1 MLTDATYFIKQIF
14 KEEFQMNDNSQ
25 TKWDS
30 FRDATNARIK
40 EIMTRT
46 TLAEHLQ
53 EQNEKA
59 VTRKHGWIEEFRAEK
74 GTYIF
79 MAVSALFTA
88 MLGLILG
95 LAPALVT
102 NADGSTM
109 IEFHTDLLHV
119 GIALI
124 YASAFVMVTE
134 VAFILGKNKFHARE
148 EGNLPQQASMITM
161 MALAFLSI
169 VGTGWAGATIA
180 ASVLG
185 FLKDFQQIPDWAQN
199 WVVRIL
205 SVLFAFYA
213 VLLTVYRLASQEAK
227 NKRLMDNTARKL
239 REDHA
244 LRMTMV
250 EIDEEEQ
257 LNLAEI
263 QAYREA
269 VASGRLTAAD
279 ALAARRAKKTLK
291 QLEAEQKRDL
301 NGDGIIEQLAPLGFS
316 DNHKSKSNFQ

>member
-1 MLTDATYFIKQIF
+1 
-14 KEEFQMNDNSQ
+14 
-25 TKWDS
+25 
-30 FRDATNARIK
+30 
-40 EIMTRT
+40 
-46 TLAEHLQ
+46 
-53 EQNEKA
+53 
-59 VTRKHGWIEEFRAEK
+59 
-74 GTYIF
+74 
-79 MAVSALFTA
+79 
-88 MLGLILG
+88 
-95 LAPALVT
+95 
-102 NADGSTM
+102 
-109 IEFHTDLLHV
+109 
-119 GIALI
+119 
-124 YASAFVMVTE
+124 
-134 VAFILGKNKFHARE
+134 
-148 EGNLPQQASMITM
+148 
-161 MALAFLSI
+161 
-169 VGTGWAGATIA
+169 
-180 ASVLG
+180 
-185 FLKDFQQIPDWAQN
+185 
-199 WVVRIL
+199 
-205 SVLFAFYA
+205 

>member
-1 MLTDATYFIKQIF
+1 
-14 KEEFQMNDNSQ
+14 MNEKNEQ

-30 FRDATNARIK
+30 FRDSTNARIK
-40 EIMTRT
+40 EIMTRP

-59 VTRKHGWIEEFRAEK
+59 VTRKHAWIEEFRADK

-79 MAVSALFTA
+79 MAISAVFTA

-102 NADGSTM
+102 NPDGSTM
-109 IEFHTDLLHV
+109 IEFHTDMLHIVVALVYV
-119 GIALI
+119 G
-124 YASAFVMVTE
+124 AFVMVTE
-134 VAFILGKNKFHARE
+134 AAFIMAKNKFHTRE
-148 EGNLPQQASMITM
+148 EGNLPQQASMLVM
-161 MALAFLSI
+161 MGLAFLSI

-185 FLKDFQQIPDWAQN
+185 FLKDFQNIPDWAQN

-205 SVLFAFYA
+205 SVLFALYA
-213 VLLTVYRLASQEAK
+213 VLLTVYRLTSQEAK
-227 NKRLMDNTARKL
+227 NKRLMENTARKL
-239 REDHA
+239 REDHQ

-263 QAYREA
+263 EAYRQA
-269 VASGRLTAAD
+269 VASGRLSAAD
-279 ALAARRAKKTLK
+279 AQAARRAKKTLR
-291 QLEAEQKRDL
+291 QLEAERGEDL
-301 NGDGIIEQLAPLGFS
+301 NGDGFIEKVPTPVGFS
-316 DNHKSKSNFQ
+316 DNGKHKGNF